1 MLTLGIAALAD
12 RPACALV
19 NNQPEE
25 TPEGY
30 GFSLIR
36 VVSFFKL
43 SAWAI

>member
-25 TPEGY
+25 TLEGY
-30 GFSLIR
+30 SFSLIC
-36 VVSFFKL
+36 VASFLKL